1 MRWHKVN
8 RWGRKMWM
16 GLAAFP
22 VLQATTCNTQEVA
35 NFLVSTSLS
44 MATQLNL
51 AVAQLAIAG
60 VQQSILQAYPGANF
74 IQILLGGNQQPF
86 FP

>member
-1 MRWHKVN
+1 MRWQRVN
-8 RWGRKMWM
+8 RWGRKLCL

-22 VLQATTCNTQEVA
+22 VLQATTCDSQQVA
-35 NFLVSTSLS
+35 NTLVSTWLS
-44 MATQLNL
+44 VSTQLNL
-51 AVAQLAIAG
+51 TVAQLAISG
-60 VQQSILQAYPGANF
+60 VQQSILQAFPGANF

>member
-1 MRWHKVN
+1 MRLQKLN
-8 RWGRKMWM
+8 RWGRKLCY

-22 VLQATTCNTQEVA
+22 LLQAATCDAQTIANTI
-35 NFLVSTSLS
+35 VSTTLS

-51 AVAQLAIAG
+51 TVAQLAIAG
-60 VQQSILQAYPGANF
+60 VQQSLLQAYPGMN
-74 IQILLGGNQQPF
+74 ILQTLLGGNQQPF